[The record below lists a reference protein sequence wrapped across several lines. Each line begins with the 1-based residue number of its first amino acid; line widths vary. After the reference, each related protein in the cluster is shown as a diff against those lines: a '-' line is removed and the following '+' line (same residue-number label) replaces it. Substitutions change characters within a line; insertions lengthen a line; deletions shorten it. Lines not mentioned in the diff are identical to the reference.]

1 MGARTRRRVGVDHRR
16 LRGPNF
22 FLGGRLLWELWEEEL
37 WLWEEELW
45 LRPRDVEVVFL
56 EDHLDLEPRRKGSTV
71 QFRHDVRGDEV
82 SNLGPRPVVPQIGIA
97 DGAATETFAV
107 VDPAP
112 AARAALTTVTVM
124 GEGGPV

>member
-1 MGARTRRRVGVDHRR
+1 MGARSRRRVGVDHRR

-56 EDHLDLEPRRKGSTV
+56 EDHLDLELMRKVATV
-71 QFRHDVRGDEV
+71 PFSHHVRGDEV
-82 SNLGPRPVVPQIGIA
+82 GDLGPRPAVPVIGV
-97 DGAATETFAV
+97 DNGAATNTLALV
-107 VDPAP
+107 RPAP
-112 AARAALTTVTVM
+112 AARAALTTGTVV
-124 GEGGPV
+124 GGGGPV